1 MESEFLMTK
10 ISVWQSI
17 AATLTDEIAAGIYPA
32 GEKLPTEAQMAQ
44 RFGVNRHTVRRALG
58 EMAEQGLLYAR
69 RGAGVFVAT
78 VPAEYPLGRRVRFH
92 QNVLDTGR
100 TPSRQILR
108 IETLPA
114 TPAQAEALGLPTGSA
129 VHLIEG
135 LSLADGL
142 PLARFISVFPSD
154 RFPNFPDHM
163 AAQGSVTA
171 ALAACGLSDYTRAST
186 RLTAKLADS
195 ILARHLRV
203 PDGAAVLRSEAVNI
217 DALGQAVEY
226 GITWFAGDRVT
237 LTVMPDPLSQ

>member
-1 MESEFLMTK
+1 MTK
-10 ISVWQSI
+10 ISVWKTI

-32 GEKLPTEAQMAQ
+32 GEKLPTEAQLAT

-58 EMAEQGLLYAR
+58 DMADHGLLYAR

-78 VPAEYPLGRRVRFH
+78 VPTEYPLGRRVRFH

-108 IETLPA
+108 IETLPV
-114 TPAQAEALGLPTGSA
+114 TPKQAQALGLSA
-129 VHLIEG
+129 GASVHLLEG

-142 PLARFISVFPSD
+142 PLARFISVFPAQ
-154 RFPNFPDHM
+154 RFPNFPEHM
-163 AAQGSVTA
+163 TTQGSVTA

-186 RLTAKLADS
+186 RLTAKLADP
-195 ILARHLRV
+195 ILARHLQI

-217 DALGQAVEY
+217 DASGQAVEY
-226 GITWFAGDRVT
+226 GMTWFAGDRVT
-237 LTVMPDPLSQ
+237 LSVMPDPVSQ

>member
-1 MESEFLMTK
+1 MTK
-10 ISVWQSI
+10 ISVWKTI
-17 AATLTDEIAAGIYPA
+17 AAALTDEIAAGLYRA
-32 GEKLPTEAQMAQ
+32 GEKLPTEALLAT
-44 RFGVNRHTVRRALG
+44 RFGVNRHTVRRALA
-58 EMAEQGLLYAR
+58 EMAELGLLYAR
-69 RGAGVFVAT
+69 RGAGVYVAT
-78 VPAEYPLGRRVRFH
+78 VPTDYPLGRRVRFH

-114 TPAQAEALGLPTGSA
+114 TAKQSAALGLTIGAA

-142 PLARFISVFPSD
+142 PLARFISVFPAQ
-154 RFPNFPDHM
+154 RFADFPDHM

-195 ILARHLRV
+195 ILARHLRIA
-203 PDGAAVLRSEAVNI
+203 DGAAVLRSEAVNV
-217 DALGQAVEY
+217 DAFGQAVEY
-226 GITWFAGDRVT
+226 GITWFAGDRIT
-237 LTVMPDPLSQ
+237 LTVTPETVSQ

>member
-1 MESEFLMTK
+1 MTK
-10 ISVWQSI
+10 ISVWKTI

-32 GEKLPTEAQMAQ
+32 GEKLPTEAQLAT

-58 EMAEQGLLYAR
+58 DMADHGLLYAR

-78 VPAEYPLGRRVRFH
+78 VPTEYPLGRRVRFH

-108 IETLPA
+108 IETLPVTA
-114 TPAQAEALGLPTGSA
+114 KQAQALGLSA
-129 VHLIEG
+129 GASVHLLEG

-142 PLARFISVFPSD
+142 PLARFISVFPAQ
-154 RFPNFPDHM
+154 RFPNFPEHM
-163 AAQGSVTA
+163 MTQGSVTA

-186 RLTAKLADS
+186 RLTAKLADP
-195 ILARHLRV
+195 ILARHLQI

-217 DALGQAVEY
+217 DASGQAVEY
-226 GITWFAGDRVT
+226 GMTWFAGDRVT
-237 LTVMPDPLSQ
+237 LSVMPDPVSQ

>member
-1 MESEFLMTK
+1 MTK
-10 ISVWQSI
+10 TSVWKTI
-17 AATLTDEIAAGIYPA
+17 AATLTDEIAVGIYPA
-32 GEKLPTEAQMAQ
+32 GEKLPTEAQLAT
-44 RFGVNRHTVRRALG
+44 RFGVNRHTVRRALAEMG
-58 EMAEQGLLYAR
+58 EKGLVYPR

-78 VPAEYPLGRRVRFH
+78 VPTEYPLGRRVRFH

-114 TPAQAEALGLPTGSA
+114 SPLQTEVLGLPA
-129 VHLIEG
+129 DAMVHLIEG

-142 PLARFISVFPSD
+142 PLARFISVFPAA
-154 RFPNFPDHM
+154 RFPDFPQYM
-163 AAQGSVTA
+163 AAQASVTH

-195 ILARHLRV
+195 ILSRHLRI

-226 GITWFAGDRVT
+226 G
-237 LTVMPDPLSQ
+237 LSLIHI